1 MPLWLAAGFADYL
14 CHRGSDIE
22 HTSGFKELLL
32 HLLQFAEMAVPI
44 MAVMFLEVNALII
57 LLMSVSFKPL
67 TQEARQRGAATIQAR
82 ANAFAQSMVGTIAAL
97 EAVTASTGPL
107 LWAL

>member
-1 MPLWLAAGFADYL
+1 
-14 CHRGSDIE
+14 
-22 HTSGFKELLL
+22 
-32 HLLQFAEMAVPI
+32 MAVPI

-57 LLMSVSFKPL
+57 LLMIVSFKPL